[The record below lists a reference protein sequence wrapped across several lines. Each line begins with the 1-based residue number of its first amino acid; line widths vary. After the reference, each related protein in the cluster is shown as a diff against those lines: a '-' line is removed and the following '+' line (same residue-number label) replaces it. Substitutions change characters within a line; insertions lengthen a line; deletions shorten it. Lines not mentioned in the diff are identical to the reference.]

1 MTRYEYDETLAV
13 LTTVTNALSTTL
25 NGQSGL
31 QQWPA
36 RAAIGALVAS
46 APYVIPNAQ
55 VGTQLGNC
63 FDLCRQ
69 AGATRMGMDG
79 VIQAILATGSFTA
92 IPAVAVALG
101 ATYFALVQ
109 EAKIVAAMTFTS
121 REDVDAMMVTMNN
134 AFEAPEEFAAD
145 SVQDPSVYQA
155 VVACHAALMQYL
167 VAEARPLPRIVTYT
181 FAKRMPT
188 LVLAQRLYQDP
199 TRADEL
205 RLENKCVHPLFAP
218 AAGRCLST

>member
-1 MTRYEYDETLAV
+1 MTRYEYQETVAV
-13 LTTVTNALSTTL
+13 LTTVTNALSATL
-25 NGQSGL
+25 NGQRGL

-36 RAAIGALVAS
+36 RAALGALIAS
-46 APYVIPNAQ
+46 APFAIPNGQ
-55 VGTQLGNC
+55 VGTPLGNC

-79 VIQAILATGSFTA
+79 VIQAVLEIGTITA
-92 IPAVAVALG
+92 IPAAAVALG
-101 ATYFALVQ
+101 AVYFALVQ
-109 EAKIVAAMTFTS
+109 ESKIVAATTFTS

-134 AFEAPEEFAAD
+134 AFESPEEFAAD
-145 SVQDPSVYQA
+145 AVQDPSIYQA
-155 VVACHAALMQYL
+155 VVGAHAALMQYL
-167 VAEARPLPRIVTYT
+167 VAEARPLPRIVDYS

-199 TRADEL
+199 SRAAEL
-205 RLENKCVHPLFAP
+205 RDENKVVHPLFAP